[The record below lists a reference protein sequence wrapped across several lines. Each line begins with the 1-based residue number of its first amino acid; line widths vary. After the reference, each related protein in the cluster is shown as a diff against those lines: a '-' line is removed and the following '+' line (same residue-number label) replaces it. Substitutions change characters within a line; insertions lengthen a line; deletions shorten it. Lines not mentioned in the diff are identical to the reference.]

1 GARSL
6 SMRAVLVDKPGPPD
20 ESMRLAHDV
29 PVPQAAPGELLIQ
42 VAYTG
47 LNRADLLQ
55 RMGRYNPPKGASNI
69 MGLEVSGL
77 VKQVG
82 PGNVGMASRFRPGD
96 RVMALLAGGGYAD
109 YVNVSAELAIRIPD
123 TMSLRDAGALPEA
136 WLTAYQLLSFVG
148 SIRSGERVLVHAGAS
163 GVGTA
168 ALQLA
173 KQLFGAVPFATAGS
187 AEKCSLAVRL
197 GAERCF
203 NYREQPDWPAE
214 LLSATSSAGVNVLL
228 DCVGA
233 AHLGAN
239 ARVLATDAR
248 WVLYGLMGGAD
259 LPPEQASSFLGALLS
274 KRASLIATLL
284 RNRPDEYKARLVSEF
299 AERAMPLFESGRLRP
314 VIDSEFPFAQVAA
327 AHTKMQSN
335 ANLGKILLAVNPQ
348 LELEKRQEL

>member
-1 GARSL
+1 SASGARSL

-96 RVMALLAGGGYAD
+96 RVMALLAG
-109 YVNVSAELAIRIPD
+109 
-123 TMSLRDAGALPEA
+123 DAGALPEA